1 MKQVKRNKQKIWR
14 KTYGKPFIARK
25 GVCIAQMALTAT
37 TGMHQISTL
46 NAAFIGLSP
55 KALHMAQSIID
66 LTKAISDQSSGMNK
80 GFVNNEHNNAA
91 NKV

>member
-25 GVCIAQMALTAT
+25 AVCITQMALTSA

-46 NAAFIGLSP
+46 NAAFIGSAP
-55 KALHMAQSIID
+55 KALHVAQSIID
-66 LTKAISDQSSGMNK
+66 LTKAISDQSSEMNK
-80 GFVNNEHNNAA
+80 GFVNNEHSNAT